1 MMNRIATSADPFIN
15 ILSSKSLTFKQ
26 LQADYLLVYTLAAG
40 ILSLLTSAKVLTV
53 RYNDYLVGNNL
64 QGPYRYAIL
73 HSYNLQRPT
82 IEALYLCAHLS
93 TLCLGTVISSL
104 SDVSIFRGM
113 AHSLYNTNF
122 ESWLLQEHHDN
133 DLDTDSLKHLLR
145 NAFVCATS
153 SAVAAGIVAQLSAQF
168 LGYAAPFD
176 LAVGV
181 YLMMIMLTM
190 WRWKENYG
198 DRGARVISSFVSA
211 FDVLRTDARVVLV
224 GLVTSFFEATIY
236 IFSIEW
242 TPSIQNA
249 KVWTISDSL
258 PLGFMFS
265 AFMTFNMMGA
275 FTFKALS
282 KRYNVHTYLLAII
295 MVAMI
300 AVAIVAMFSN
310 IQSLVIFGIFLF
322 EYCVGIYE
330 PSISLLRNQYLPDS
344 VRSTLMNY
352 FRVPR
357 FVFMFAI
364 IIWHFPLSVIFTLC
378 VLMLV
383 LAGVSLLILRNMK
396 QREEN
401 QRESERMVLLPVAPS
416 MNVKTTLLPT
426 SNRMTNGINYKHI
439 STQGANAE

>member
-1 MMNRIATSADPFIN
+1 MNRIAYSTDPFIN

-26 LQADYLLVYTLAAG
+26 LQADYLLVYTLAA
-40 ILSLLTSAKVLTV
+40 
-53 RYNDYLVGNNL
+53 VGNNL

-73 HSYNLQRPT
+73 HSYNLQRST
-82 IEALYLCAHLS
+82 IEGLYLCAHLS

-153 SAVAAGIVAQLSAQF
+153 SAVAAGIVAQLSAKF

-181 YLMMIMLTM
+181 YLMMIALTM

-357 FVFMFAI
+357 FIFMFSI

-378 VLMLV
+378 VLMLL

-401 QRESERMVLLPVAPS
+401 QRESERMVLLPIAPS
-416 MNVKTTLLPT
+416 MNVKTTLLPA

-439 STQGANAE
+439 SIQGANPE